1 MKITKRRLKQIIRE
15 EYSEIKKQKLLSQK
29 RTSLRES
36 KFRRMIR
43 RIIKE
48 TTLSNP
54 QYEFEKDI
62 DLNDDGNSDLDV
74 VMHMKALK
82 SKKKKEKK
90 SSESGKDMR

>member
-15 EYSEIKKQKLLSQK
+15 EYSAIKKQKLLSQ

-36 KFRRMIR
+36 KLKRMIR

-54 QYEFEKDI
+54 QYEFEEDI

-90 SSESGKDMR
+90 SSASGKDMR